1 MSAMPEVGEKAPAF
15 KLKNQHGETVS
26 LSDFKGQKVI
36 LYFYPK
42 DDTPGCTKEA
52 IGFTEALKEI
62 NKQNAVVLGVSKDGE
77 ASHLAFAEK
86 YKLKINLLADENGKV
101 CEAYGVWQKK
111 TNFGK
116 TFMGIVRS
124 TFLIDEKGV
133 ILKRWKSVKVDGH
146 VEAVCAL
153 L

>member
-1 MSAMPEVGEKAPAF
+1 MPNIGDKAPKF
-15 KLKNQHGETVS
+15 RLKNQHGESVA

-52 IGFTEALKEI
+52 IGFSEALKAI
-62 NKQNAVVLGVSKDGE
+62 KAQNAVVLGVSKDSE

-86 YKLKINLLADENGKV
+86 HKLKVTLLTDTDGKV
-101 CEAYGVWQKK
+101 CEAYGVWQEK

-116 TFMGIVRS
+116 TYMGILRS
-124 TFLIDEKGV
+124 TFLIAEDG
-133 ILKRWKSVKVDGH
+133 IISKRWKGVQVDGH
-146 VEAVCAL
+146 VEKVCDL